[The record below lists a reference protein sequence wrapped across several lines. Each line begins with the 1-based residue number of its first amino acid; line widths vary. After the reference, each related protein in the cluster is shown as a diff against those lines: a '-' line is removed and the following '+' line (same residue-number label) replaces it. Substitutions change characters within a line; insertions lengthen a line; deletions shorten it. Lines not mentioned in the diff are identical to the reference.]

1 MKTVSHILDRA
12 ETTRNYAALTDE
24 WQWPERSLQQW
35 DERIEELRA
44 RHGAQ
49 SLAHAGVEVAKG
61 DLDLKLEAVHD
72 LTTAIVRL
80 GRVRY
85 RANAHLAKVFDYV
98 KPDAKSRA
106 TILGA
111 AQRLAE
117 LWRKLDAAWVP
128 LEGAPLDD
136 FDLLLQQ
143 TTGAKSNV
151 IVNEVDWILASAATG
166 EAAAGLDADCIA
178 WYATATAVFPD
189 TTTNGK
195 NIRRIV
201 PTTTV
206 PQPPPDP
213 SEITKLELTAEGTLR
228 VEFDAKHGT
237 RFTVLYRGPGEAQS
251 RALVVDVKER
261 FLELK
266 NAAAGAHHFKVMAS
280 NSRGDGAESEEAV
293 FEVPARQA
301 A

>member
-12 ETTRNYAALTDE
+12 EATLRTHEHLED
-24 WQWPERSLQQW
+24 WQWPERTPQQW
-35 DERIEELRA
+35 RDGIKELKDRHWEEYDAQGVNRI
-44 RHGAQ
+44 
-49 SLAHAGVEVAKG
+49 AKFQW
-61 DLDLKLEAVHD
+61 DLKLEAIHV

-85 RANAHLAKVFDYV
+85 RTNPHKAGVFDYV
-98 KPDAKSRA
+98 KPDAKSRM

-111 AQRLAE
+111 AERLAE
-117 LWRKLDAAWVP
+117 LWRKLDAGWVP
-128 LEGAPLDD
+128 LEDVALDD
-136 FDLLLQQ
+136 FDQLLEQAA
-143 TTGAKSNV
+143 GAKKNA
-151 IVNEVDWILASAATG
+151 IATEVDWILAGAAMEESSAV
-166 EAAAGLDADCIA
+166 LDDDCVA
-178 WYATATAVFPD
+178 WYATATAVFPEGTLLGD
-189 TTTNGK
+189 H
-195 NIRRIV
+195 IRRIV

-206 PQPPPDP
+206 PQPPPDQ
-213 SEITKLELTAEGTLR
+213 SEVTKLELTAEGTLR
-228 VEFDAKHGT
+228 LEFDAKHGT

-251 RALVVDVKER
+251 RALVVDVKEK
-261 FLELK
+261 FIEIP